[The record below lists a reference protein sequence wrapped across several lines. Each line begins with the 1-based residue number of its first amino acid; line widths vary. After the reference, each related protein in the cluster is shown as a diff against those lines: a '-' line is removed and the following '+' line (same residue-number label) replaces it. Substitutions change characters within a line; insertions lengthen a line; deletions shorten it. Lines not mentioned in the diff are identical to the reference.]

1 MKNTHLQELVYQSLD
16 IVNGAAHF
24 IKSNLH
30 NVTGD
35 QVIEKGTNSLVS
47 FVDQN
52 AEKILIEGLSKV
64 LPEAGFIT
72 GEKMVEQSQK
82 QYTYHRSIGW
92 VSTNFY
98 MLLLFS
104 VSVALYDGE
113 KVVAG
118 IVHEVMHDEVF
129 LHVKARVHFS
139 ITKKFRSL
147 KDRYFMMF

>member
-1 MKNTHLQELVYQSLD
+1 MTKNIHLQELVYQSLD
-16 IVNGAAHF
+16 IVNEAAHF

-72 GEKMVEQSQK
+72 EEKMVEQSQK
-82 QYTYHRSIGW
+82 QYTWIIDPLDGTTNFIHVLRASSLISKKYTPTGASLRSIKISCWFTRTGCC
-92 VSTNFY
+92 
-98 MLLLFS
+98 
-104 VSVALYDGE
+104 
-113 KVVAG
+113 
-118 IVHEVMHDEVF
+118 
-129 LHVKARVHFS
+129 
-139 ITKKFRSL
+139 RSSRPL
-147 KDRYFMMF
+147 